1 MKTSLF
7 YFLLALI
14 SVNFYDKLN
23 NKTIIPY
30 WYNYNHRAETNCR
43 AETAEKH
50 PLKLKE
56 IIKYILNS
64 ISYGVL
70 FAVALL
76 LLAPNLHE
84 NSLIKRFLNT
94 EKKSSPPLSFAKAVS
109 IASPAVV
116 NIYSEDIMSSPGYGN
131 EARKTTTLGSG
142 VIMDSNGYILTNL
155 HVIQNADLIHVVL
168 QSGLQFPAQLIGF
181 DQVTDLAVL
190 KVNANNLPSI
200 PQNPNQKSLAGD
212 IVLAIGNPLNLGQT
226 VTQGIISATGR
237 SGLSNTSY
245 LNFLQMDAAINNGNS
260 GGALINTNGVLVGI
274 NSRKFTESSPQL
286 NIQGIFF
293 AVPYQLAAKIM
304 QQIIENGRV
313 VRGWLGISATRYLTD
328 AKGIV
333 VESVSPD
340 SPAQLGGIKKGD
352 VIYQI
357 SDQPINSIVQ
367 ALDIVA
373 ETSPNTTLVFKLY
386 RQGKSIETNISI
398 AEFSI

>member
-1 MKTSLF
+1 M
-7 YFLLALI
+7 
-14 SVNFYDKLN
+14 N
-23 NKTIIPY
+23 
-30 WYNYNHRAETNCR
+30 
-43 AETAEKH
+43 
-50 PLKLKE
+50 LKQTL
-56 IIKYILNS
+56 KYILNS
-64 ISYGVL
+64 VSYGII
-70 FAVALL
+70 FAVAVLL
-76 LLAPNLHE
+76 LVPNI
-84 NSLIKRFLNT
+84 NDNPVIKKLLSV
-94 EKKSSPPLSFAKAVS
+94 EKKTPAPLSFAKAVS

-116 NIYSEDIMSSPGYGN
+116 NIYSEDIVSSPGYGR

-142 VIMDSNGYILTNL
+142 VIMDTNGYILTNL

-190 KVNANNLPSI
+190 KVNATNLPTI
-200 PQNPNQKSLAGD
+200 PQNTNQQALAGD

-274 NSRKFTESSPQL
+274 NSRKFTESTPQL

-293 AVPYQLAAKIM
+293 AVPYQLAAKVM

-333 VESVSPD
+333 VESVNPN
-340 SPAQLGGIKKGD
+340 SPAFQGGIQTGD
-352 VIYQI
+352 IIYQI
-357 SDQPINSIVQ
+357 DHQPINSIVQ

-373 ETSPNTTLVFKLY
+373 ETSPNSVLDFKLY
-386 RQGKSIETNISI
+386 RQGKSVETSITI
-398 AEFSI
+398 AEFSQ